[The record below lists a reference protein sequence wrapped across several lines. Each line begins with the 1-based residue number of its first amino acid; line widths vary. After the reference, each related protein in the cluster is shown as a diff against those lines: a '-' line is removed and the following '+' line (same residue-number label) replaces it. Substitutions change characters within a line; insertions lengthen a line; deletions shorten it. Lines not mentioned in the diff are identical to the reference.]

1 MITPGKYREEIT
13 EGIHTSSRELTLH
26 EDHTF
31 EFVDSDAHGGP
42 NSSDTYRGKYYEQDG
57 SVVLEVSSIS
67 SYSFSPVDDYPT
79 ESSEPMSAQWSVVGI
94 DGTTIR
100 LSCGAYDCQLKLQ
113 S

>member
-13 EGIHTSSRELTLH
+13 EGIHTASRELTLH

-42 NSSDTYRGKYYEQDG
+42 NSSDTYRGRYYAQG
-57 SVVLEVSSIS
+57 RSVILEVMSRSGF
-67 SYSFSPVDDYPT
+67 SYSPVDDYPT

-94 DGTTIR
+94 DGTTIK